1 MSEFKIKRGDLE
13 PPLVID
19 ISGSTGDLNGVI
31 SWRVIARM
39 GALPVFDDTA
49 PDVDITSATTA
60 VVTHTWNDGET
71 DVVGTMDVEVEA
83 MWPGDRPQT
92 FKPCGYNTVQV
103 CQDLG

>member
-19 ISGSTGDLNGVI
+19 ISGSTGDLNGVVG
-31 SWRVIARM
+31 WRVIARM
-39 GALPVFDDTA
+39 GALLVFDDGA
-49 PDVDITSATTA
+49 PDVDITSPTAA

-71 DVVGTMDVEVEA
+71 DVVGTMSVEVEA
-83 MWPGDRPQT
+83 MWPDDRPQT